1 MSNKII
7 NTLSIIG
14 SGVMGIEIAI
24 RASLYGTN
32 VRLYDLKPEALA
44 HAEKEIKVQLS
55 EIYKSG
61 LYQGLK
67 EGAQNRLAFFDSLAG
82 AVESADLVIEAVPER
97 LELKQETFTKLEK
110 LVRPDTIIA
119 SNSSS
124 IPISRIEPAVQHKER
139 VANIHFYAPVMK
151 NYFVDLLKGSATSD
165 EVFGSITSW
174 VRSLKCIP
182 MIIKKECMG
191 FIFNRLLH
199 SMQHES
205 LALWANGHADFQDVD
220 RATMIWSGL
229 AAGPFGSMDWVGLD
243 LVRDI
248 EMEYYRETGD
258 SKFLVTADAL
268 IPMIERGD
276 LGLKSGKGFYNWS
289 NPEFARPD
297 FLKA

>member
-1 MSNKII
+1 
-7 NTLSIIG
+7 
-14 SGVMGIEIAI
+14 MGIEIAI

-44 HAEKEIKVQLS
+44 HAEKEIKTQINAAYAS
-55 EIYKSG
+55 GIYHD
-61 LYQGLK
+61 LK
-67 EGAQNRLAFFDSLAG
+67 EGAQNRLAFFDSLAD
-82 AVESADLVIEAVPER
+82 AVKSADLIIEAVPER
-97 LELKQETFTKLEK
+97 LELKRETFTKLEK
-110 LVRPDTIIA
+110 LVQDDTIIA

-124 IPISRIEPAVQHKER
+124 IPISRIEPAVQRKER

-151 NYFVDLLKGSATSD
+151 NYFVDLLKGNETSD
-165 EVFGSITSW
+165 AVFDTIITW

-205 LALWANGHADFQDVD
+205 LALWANGHADFRDVD

-229 AAGPFGSMDWVGLD
+229 ATGPFGSMDWVGLD

-258 SKFLVTADAL
+258 AKFLITADAL
-268 IPMIERGD
+268 KPMIERGD
-276 LGLKSGKGFYNWS
+276 LGLKSGKGFYDWS
-289 NPEFARPD
+289 NPEFARPG